1 MHGELPLF
9 PEQASTVASQVDGIY
24 FLLIAVSSVMSIGIF
39 STILYFAIR
48 YRRRSETHIPKPIPG
63 SMALELTWSIL
74 PMFVFIG
81 FFVLGAIVY
90 FEQVTAPAGAL
101 EIYVV
106 GRQWMWHTQHLGGQR
121 EINGLHVPVG
131 VPIKLTMTSQDVI
144 HDFAIPAFR
153 VKNDVLP
160 GTGRYTTL
168 SFTPTKVGK
177 YHLFCAEYCGTEHSR
192 MVGWV
197 TVMEPAEFQT
207 WLAANS
213 DNSAATRGRQLFL
226 ELQCITCHNRESNA
240 RAPLLEKLFM
250 RPVPLDD
257 GKTVTA
263 DEAYLRESILRPE
276 AKVVA
281 GFKPIMPSFEGQV
294 SELEMLDLI
303 TFIKGLEVGQTPDR
317 NESTP
322 PPTAKTPGEG
332 AVPRLRCPE
341 DEPVRE
347 QKQDDKR

>member
-9 PEQASTVASQVDGIY
+9 PEQASTVASRVDGIY
-24 FLLIAVSSVMSIGIF
+24 FLLVAVSGFMAIAIF
-39 STILYFAIR
+39 TTILYFAIK
-48 YRRRSETHIPKPIPG
+48 YRRRSESELPKPIPG
-63 SMALELTWSIL
+63 NMALELTWSIL
-74 PMFVFIG
+74 PLLIFLG
-81 FFVLGAIVY
+81 FFTLGAIVY
-90 FEQVTAPAGAL
+90 FESQTAPANAL

-144 HDFAIPAFR
+144 HDFSIPAFR

-160 GTGRYTTL
+160 GPNRYTNL
-168 SFTPTKVGK
+168 SFTATKVGK
-177 YHLFCAEYCGTEHSR
+177 YHLFCGEYCGTEHSR
-192 MVGWV
+192 MVGWI
-197 TVMEPAEFQT
+197 TVMEPADFQQ
-207 WLAANS
+207 WLTANS

-226 ELQCITCHNRESNA
+226 ELQCITCHNREANA

-250 RPVPLDD
+250 KTVHLED

-276 AKVVA
+276 AKIVA
-281 GFKPIMPSFEGQV
+281 GFRPIMPSFEGQV
-294 SELEMLDLI
+294 SEMQMLDLI

-317 NESTP
+317 NEETLP
-322 PPTAKTPGEG
+322 PVAKTPGESSKEL
-332 AVPRLRCPE
+332 VPRWPRA
-341 DEPVRE
+341 
-347 QKQDDKR
+347 